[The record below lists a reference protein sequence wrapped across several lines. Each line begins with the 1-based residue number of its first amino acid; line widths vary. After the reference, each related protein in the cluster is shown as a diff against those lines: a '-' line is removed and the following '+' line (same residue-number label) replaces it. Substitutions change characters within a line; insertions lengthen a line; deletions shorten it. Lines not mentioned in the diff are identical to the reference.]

1 MLKNTGNAQGD
12 LGNWLIIKLVENRP
26 YLVALGEWT
35 FHQDTAYMCNMVL
48 SNETYKRVLQTEE
61 IV

>member
-1 MLKNTGNAQGD
+1 

-48 SNETYKRVLQTEE
+48 SNETYKRVLQAEE